1 MLTTAYTLFAEGG
14 TKKQKNKI
22 NHSRIVFCR
31 VASDAQ
37 GRQRDSD
44 SDNSNIG
51 INKRKHDSASSI
63 TNIHNNYTHAC
74 IRNVLAKYAEREGRE
89 NWQLSL
95 PPIALLNLIT
105 I

>member
-1 MLTTAYTLFAEGG
+1 MLPVT
-14 TKKQKNKI
+14 
-22 NHSRIVFCR
+22 HR
-31 VASDAQ
+31 D
-37 GRQRDSD
+37 DSD